1 MGEQQRRRQLLSCA
15 LALPALLWASAC
27 DQDRG
32 TSPPARPRDDLQ
44 VPPLPPPTRTAGV
57 PPTAVRP
64 RVTIT
69 AAPRSDPPTPSA
81 ASPPATTVA
90 GPEVRFDSVV
100 VRVELAQT
108 AAERTRGLGGH
119 APLGADE
126 GMLFVFPAAGRH
138 SFWMKGMTFAL
149 DIIWIR
155 DGQVVYVVAD
165 VPPPRPGTPDSELPI
180 YTPPAAAN
188 YVLEVPAGFAAR
200 WGIQAGS
207 RIVLHGV
214 P

>member
-1 MGEQQRRRQLLSCA
+1 M
-15 LALPALLWASAC
+15 
-27 DQDRG
+27 
-32 TSPPARPRDDLQ
+32 ARPQ
-44 VPPLPPPTRTAGV
+44 P
-57 PPTAVRP
+57 
-64 RVTIT
+64 TIT
-69 AAPRSDPPTPSA
+69 AAPRRTPATPSA
-81 ASPPATTVA
+81 APPAATVA
-90 GPEVRFDSVV
+90 GPEIRFDSVV
-100 VRVELAQT
+100 VRVALART

-126 GMLFVFPAAGRH
+126 GMLFVFPESGRH

-149 DIIWIR
+149 DIIWIQ
-155 DGQVVYVVAD
+155 DEQVVYVLPD
-165 VPPPRPGTPDSELPI
+165 VPPPQPGTPDSELPI

-207 RIVLHGV
+207 RVGLHGV

>member
-1 MGEQQRRRQLLSCA
+1 MGEPQRRRQFLRYA
-15 LALPALLWASAC
+15 PALPALLWVTAC
-27 DQDRG
+27 DQERV
-32 TSPPARPRDDLQ
+32 TSQPPPSSTRQVLPSPLPTHPTGVSPTTARPQ
-44 VPPLPPPTRTAGV
+44 P
-57 PPTAVRP
+57 
-64 RVTIT
+64 TIT
-69 AAPRSDPPTPSA
+69 AAPQ
-81 ASPPATTVA
+81 PAT

-100 VRVELAQT
+100 VRVELART
-108 AAERTRGLGGH
+108 AEERTRGLGGH

-126 GMLFVFPAAGRH
+126 GMLFVFPEAGRH

-149 DIIWIR
+149 DIIWIG

-165 VPPPRPGTPDSELPI
+165 VPPPRPDTADSELPL
-180 YTPPAAAN
+180 YTPPAAAD

-207 RIVLHGV
+207 RVVLRGV

>member
-1 MGEQQRRRQLLSCA
+1 M
-15 LALPALLWASAC
+15 
-27 DQDRG
+27 
-32 TSPPARPRDDLQ
+32 
-44 VPPLPPPTRTAGV
+44 
-57 PPTAVRP
+57 
-64 RVTIT
+64 TIT

-207 RIVLHGV
+207 RVVLHGV